1 MIATYKLN
9 AEQIDTN
16 LIESIKSAFYGKEI
30 SIVVSEE
37 DIDSMSSEEMI
48 NRINI
53 SLNDAENERIISND
67 DLRLEINTWVWNY
80 TGQSF
85 RKKN

>member
-9 AEQIDTN
+9 AEQIDIR

-53 SLNDAENERIISND
+53 SLNDAENGRIISNE
-67 DLRLEINTWVWNY
+67 DLRLEINSWE
-80 TGQSF
+80 
-85 RKKN
+85 